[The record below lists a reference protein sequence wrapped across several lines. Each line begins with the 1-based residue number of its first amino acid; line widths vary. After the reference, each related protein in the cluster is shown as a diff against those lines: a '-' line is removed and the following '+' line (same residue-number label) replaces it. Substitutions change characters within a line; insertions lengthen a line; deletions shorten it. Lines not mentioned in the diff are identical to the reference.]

1 MLKIY
6 TNITLMALILREQKN
21 SRRPGIQPHTC
32 PVTKQKQTYDSELA
46 LVNNEGISSVVVCQ
60 TFQ

>member
-21 SRRPGIQPHTC
+21 SRRPGIQ

>member
-21 SRRPGIQPHTC
+21 SRRPGVQPHT
-32 PVTKQKQTYDSELA
+32 VTKQKQTYDSELA